1 MILRPKQKEKI
12 LTSSLDRFGHSRYMR
27 KGVKRVRTAFRVC
40 VSLVAFSAYASAA
53 NHCAFVPTDDEDA
66 HASSQA
72 HAPAHEDCPGHESPG
87 ESDTH
92 CCKTF
97 PTAWIAAAKNLVAF
111 DAFSFASHSYFTAA
125 MHAAAEQA
133 RAELHPLELDTGPP
147 FATSFVESVLQRSLL
162 AHAPPLSLS

>member
-1 MILRPKQKEKI
+1 MTTKLE
-12 LTSSLDRFGHSRYMR
+12 RFCHSRYTR
-27 KGVKRVRTAFRVC
+27 KAMKRIRSAVQIG

-53 NHCAFVPTDDEDA
+53 NHCAFFPTDDEDA

-72 HAPAHEDCPGHESPG
+72 HAPAHEGCPGHESPG
-87 ESDTH
+87 ESDTE

-111 DAFSFASHSYFTAA
+111 DTFSFASHSYFTPAV
-125 MHAAAEQA
+125 HAAEQL

-162 AHAPPLSLS
+162 AHAPPLFLS